1 MYSIKKSKDLILD
14 IIKTDSFH
22 LKSAQDNVVK
32 MLEHVTVLPLLKLH
46 IQFFFQRAGVFLM
59 EFM

>member
-1 MYSIKKSKDLILD
+1 MYYIKKSKDLILD

-22 LKSAQDNVVK
+22 LKFAHDNVVK
-32 MLEHVTVLPLLKLH
+32 MLEYVTVLPLLRLH
-46 IQFFFQRAGVFLM
+46 IQFFFQCAGVSLM